1 MHLWISLSPVN
12 VSIILVTLGKFK
24 LLNLFLKSFDILKII
39 IFKKFSEMVA
49 SDFEWDWCSRLVD
62 NLQVDLVYS

>member
-12 VSIILVTLGKFK
+12 VSIILVALGKFK

-39 IFKKFSEMVA
+39 IFNNFSEMVA
-49 SDFEWDWCSRLVD
+49 NDFE
-62 NLQVDLVYS
+62 